1 MADKIAI
8 TILTSARPAYL
19 EKTLKSFFELN
30 DLGSFPTLVLVN
42 DRDEGTEKTINR
54 YRDRFY
60 SVLHSDTYLSCL
72 EGYSFLM
79 KEALKLDKPYIIHLE
94 DDYVSRESLSVYL
107 PELIGLME
115 ETDNIGYIRLRSV
128 KDRVKDHNMVTR
140 RKIEYRKVGNI
151 GVGNAHFT
159 TNPTIIR
166 SSTVRKIIPVAE
178 ENDAM
183 HKYQELGLETGQLFA
198 DCFSH
203 IGEKK
208 ALKILKWRKI

>member
-1 MADKIAI
+1 MADKIAV
-8 TILTSARPAYL
+8 TVLTSARPAYL
-19 EKTLKSFFELN
+19 ERTLKSFFELN
-30 DLGSFPTLVLVN
+30 DLRLFPILVLVN
-42 DRDEGTEKTINR
+42 DRDEGTEKIINR

-79 KEALKLDKPYIIHLE
+79 KEALKLNRPYIIHLE
-94 DDYVSRESLSVYL
+94 DDFISCESLSIYL

-115 ETDNIGYIRLRSV
+115 EINNIGYIRLRSV
-128 KDRVKDHNMVTR
+128 KDRVSDHNMVTR
-140 RKIEYRKVGNI
+140 EKIEYKKVGNI

-159 TNPTIIR
+159 TNPAIIK
-166 SSTVRKIIPVAE
+166 SFVIRKIIPVVRE
-178 ENDAM
+178 DDAM

-203 IGEKK
+203 IGKVK
-208 ALKILKWRKI
+208 TRKGF